1 MVPFLVHTELKVVRN
16 GPLLPLHPE
25 LGGVSNG
32 SLFLVQRVSSSPFL
46 PPLGRSWGWKSV
58 HLACEKKNPLPSEQL
73 ARPTHYILRQS
84 LSCSAGFEFLLCS
97 KVLLNLISSCL
108 SFPNSWNH
116 CVECVHTDR
125 MQRKLELGLVV
136 QAWSLHYFLLK
147 SSMRAGMW
155 WVYLCFMCLSEFVLD
170 VCTCLY
176 SCIHVFTLMYM
187 HMYACDAHEGQ
198 KSLFSDSLNCF
209 LPYFLA

>member
-1 MVPFLVHTELKVVRN
+1 MCNSPLLLVYTESRIVCNGPLLLVHTELGVGCNGSLLLVHTELKVVRN
-16 GPLLPLHPE
+16 GPLLPVHPE
-25 LGGVSNG
+25 LGGVCND
-32 SLFLVQRVSSSPFL
+32 SLLLVHRVSSSPLL

-58 HLACEKKNPLPSEQL
+58 HLACEKTKNPLPSEQL

-125 MQRKLELGLVV
+125 MQRKLEVGSSGPGLES
-136 QAWSLHYFLLK
+136 SLLLT
-147 SSMRAGMW
+147 
-155 WVYLCFMCLSEFVLD
+155 E
-170 VCTCLY
+170 
-176 SCIHVFTLMYM
+176 I
-187 HMYACDAHEGQ
+187 
-198 KSLFSDSLNCF
+198 
-209 LPYFLA
+209 